1 VNKQGGNINMDVNSI
16 GQNTNNIN
24 AYSTNVS
31 EYSKSNT
38 EAVVPQVQQTEYQ
51 APKIESRVSEDNN
64 AKKQEYSKKDVEDA
78 VKKINNFLKDDKTH
92 AEYTY
97 NEEMKTMMIKV
108 VDEKTK
114 EVILEVPPKKILDM
128 VASMLKSG
136 RSLLGI

>member
-1 VNKQGGNINMDVNSI
+1 MDVNSI

-38 EAVVPQVQQTEYQ
+38 EVVVPQVQQTEYQ
-51 APKIESRVSEDNN
+51 APKIESKVLEDNN

-108 VDEKTK
+108 IDEKTK
-114 EVILEVPPKKILDM
+114 EVILEIPPKKILDM
-128 VASMLKSG
+128 VASMLRQVG
-136 RSLLGI
+136 LLDKKA